1 MKEFINKLS
10 DGIVEVSLETGVSVR
25 ECIETAIKV
34 LEFEKQFENMKN
46 ISENAGRKLSI
57 EERWE
62 IDDEIYRG
70 ISNV

>member
-10 DGIVEVSLETGVSVR
+10 DGIVEVSLETGLSTR
-25 ECIETAIKV
+25 ECIKTAIKM
-34 LEFEKQFENMKN
+34 LELEKQFENM
-46 ISENAGRKLSI
+46 SENAGRKLSI
-57 EERWE
+57 DERWE